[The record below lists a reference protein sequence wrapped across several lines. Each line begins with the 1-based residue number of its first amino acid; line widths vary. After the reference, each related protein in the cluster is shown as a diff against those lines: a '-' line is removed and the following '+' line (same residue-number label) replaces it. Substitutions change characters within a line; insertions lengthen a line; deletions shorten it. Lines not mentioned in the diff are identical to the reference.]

1 MDVIG
6 LKAGSKEQLALAKNG
21 RDPNGA
27 PYDGLEGSPFES
39 APDRFGVRHPF
50 VVTWASRNDTSGG
63 IVIRAAGAGSESI
76 RGTMDNTDI
85 YKTMRAVLFKK

>member
-6 LKAGSKEQLALAKNG
+6 LTAGSKEQVALAKNG

-27 PYDGLEGSPFES
+27 PYDGLEGRPFQS

-50 VVTWASRNDTSGG
+50 VVTWSSRHDTSGG
-63 IVIRAAGAGSESI
+63 IVIRAAGAGSEGI

-85 YKTMRAVLFKK
+85 YRAMRSALFKD

>member
-1 MDVIG
+1 
-6 LKAGSKEQLALAKNG
+6 
-21 RDPNGA
+21 
-27 PYDGLEGSPFES
+27 LEGRPFES

-50 VVTWASRNDTSGG
+50 VVTWASRLDTSGG

-85 YKTMRAVLFKK
+85 YKTMRAALFKK